1 MESMM
6 TLLNTQLNSPY
17 VLMMVISVLLFSGLF
32 VGRILEKF
40 KVPNITGY
48 IIIGLVFGGLIVFT
62 KQTAVIQTISI
73 FLDIAIGFI
82 AFSIG
87 LELNLKQ
94 FKKRSKEIM
103 MITLMQAL
111 FTMGITLVALYVIG
125 LPFHIALV
133 LGTIAIATEPG
144 PILHITKK
152 LKAHGNLTDT
162 LVPLHGLE
170 DTLSILLFGGAISY
184 AVSVE
189 NGSNVTLLNLL
200 DGPIL
205 ELIFS
210 TLIAITIGLIFKSVI
225 KALKYEDSEKDIVIL
240 ITSIV
245 LVIVSISISHLG
257 LNFFGYHIH
266 LSYIL
271 TPMIVGITF
280 ANTSSDLAKKETER
294 IVDLVESPMLILF
307 FTFVGTEILVMLN
320 TNVMPYSWYVIIGF
334 VAAYVL
340 FRFLGKIL
348 GSYVGGKLGHSTY
361 EVRHYLGFCLIPQAQ
376 AAIGVAFIA
385 QYQLGIP
392 FGNLI
397 LAIVLL
403 STIINEIA
411 GPISLR
417 YALNTCH
424 ESAECR
430 IIPLKEELTH

>member
-1 MESMM
+1 M
-6 TLLNTQLNSPY
+6 TLLSSQLNSPY
-17 VLMMVISVLLFSGLF
+17 VLMMVISILLFFGLF
-32 VGRILEKF
+32 LGRILEKF

-48 IIIGLVFGGLIVFT
+48 ILIGLIFGGIIVLT
-62 KQTAVIQTISI
+62 NQTSVIQTISI

-87 LELNLKQ
+87 LELNFKQ

-103 MITLMQAL
+103 IITFIQAL
-111 FTMGITLVALYVIG
+111 FTMSITLIALVVIG
-125 LPFHIALV
+125 LPFHISLV

-152 LKAHGNLTDT
+152 FKTHGKLTDT
-162 LVPLHGLE
+162 LVPLHGIE

-184 AVSVE
+184 AVSIE
-189 NGSNVTLLNLL
+189 SGSAITLFNLM
-200 DGPIL
+200 DGPVL
-205 ELIFS
+205 ELVFS
-210 TLIAITIGLIFKSVI
+210 ALIGIMIGFIFKSVI

-240 ITSIV
+240 ITS
-245 LVIVSISISHLG
+245 LVFIIISISISHIG
-257 LNFFGYHIH
+257 LTLFGYHIH

-280 ANTSSDLAKKETER
+280 SNSSSKLAKKETER
-294 IVDLVESPMLILF
+294 IVDLVESPILILF
-307 FTFVGTEILVMLN
+307 FTFIGTEILVMMN
-320 TNVMPYSWYVIIGF
+320 TNLMPYNWLVVCGL
-334 VAAYVL
+334 VVAYVM
-340 FRFLGKIL
+340 FRFFGKIL

-361 EVRHYLGFCLIPQAQ
+361 EVQHYLGFCLIPQAQ

-392 FGNLI
+392 YGNLI

-403 STIINEIA
+403 STVINEIV

-417 YALNTCH
+417 YALNSCH
-424 ESAECR
+424 ESETFQL
-430 IIPLKEELTH
+430 IPLKEELSHI

>member
-1 MESMM
+1 MS
-6 TLLNTQLNSPY
+6 LLNSQLNSPY

-32 VGRILEKF
+32 IGRILEKF

-48 IIIGLVFGGLIVFT
+48 IIIGLLFGGLIVFT
-62 KQTAVIQTISI
+62 NQTSVIQTISI
-73 FLDIAIGFI
+73 FIDIAIGFI

-87 LELNLKQ
+87 LELNLKH
-94 FKKRSKEIM
+94 FKKRSKEIIV
-103 MITLMQAL
+103 ITLMQAL
-111 FTMGITLVALYVIG
+111 FTMFITLIALYVIG

-152 LKAHGNLTDT
+152 LKSHGHLTDT
-162 LVPLHGLE
+162 LIPLHGLE

-189 NGSNVTLLNLL
+189 SGTNVTFLNLL

-205 ELIFS
+205 ELVFS
-210 TLIAITIGLIFKSVI
+210 TLIAVAIGFLFKTVI
-225 KALKYEDSEKDIVIL
+225 KALKYEDTEKDIVIL

-245 LVIVSISISHLG
+245 FIIVSISISHLG
-257 LNFFGYHIH
+257 LNIFGYHIH

-280 ANTSSDLAKKETER
+280 SNTSSELAKKETER

-307 FTFVGTEILVMLN
+307 FTFIGTEILVMMN
-320 TNVMPYSWYVIIGF
+320 TNVMPYSWFVIIGL
-334 VAAYVL
+334 VAAYVI

-348 GSYVGGKLGHSTY
+348 GSYVGGKLGRSTY

-376 AAIGVAFIA
+376 AAIGIAFIA

-397 LAIVLL
+397 LAVVLL

-424 ESAECR
+424 ESSECA
-430 IIPLKEELTH
+430 IIPLKETFNH